1 MANILKIYEAI
12 TIFFNSSTKQEDLLE
27 YIVRSCCI
35 GADKCKVLVG
45 MCKNRWSECDIS
57 YEYSYFEIPFM
68 VEALE
73 ITNRT
78 YPKNNDFNS
87 VYKDCWDSKTKK
99 DTKSYLNAITKFE
112 FLIDLASLYRLL
124 HPFFS
129 ITQNLQGRSIN
140 IIKTYNEVEGY
151 IQDMQHMRQ
160 TIDEEFHKIYKRQK
174 DWQKSFM

>member
-1 MANILKIYEAI
+1 
-12 TIFFNSSTKQEDLLE
+12 
-27 YIVRSCCI
+27 
-35 GADKCKVLVG
+35 
-45 MCKNRWSECDIS
+45 
-57 YEYSYFEIPFM
+57 M